1 MERLVARILVIDDDR
16 MMREL
21 YQEILTR
28 RGHAVILAEN
38 GTEGLAKVEENPDL
52 IIVDLTMAD
61 GDGYE
66 FLKHLRAIPG
76 RATTP
81 VIVSSGQL
89 AGDVAI
95 AGADRFL
102 AKPFQSSE
110 LNARVDELL
119 SSSRGTA
126 S

>member
-1 MERLVARILVIDDDR
+1 MARILVIDDDR

-28 RGHAVILAEN
+28 RGHTLILAEN
-38 GTEGLAKVEENPDL
+38 GIEGLAKVEENPDL

-66 FLKHLRAIPG
+66 FLKRLRAIPE

-89 AGDVAI
+89 AGDIAI

-102 AKPFQSSE
+102 AKPFRGSE
-110 LNARVDELL
+110 LIALVDELL
-119 SSSRGTA
+119 ASSRGTA

>member
-1 MERLVARILVIDDDR
+1 MARILVIDDDR

-28 RGHAVILAEN
+28 RGHTLILAEN
-38 GTEGLAKVEENPDL
+38 GIEGLAKVEENPDL

-66 FLKHLRAIPG
+66 FLKRLRAIPE

-89 AGDVAI
+89 VGDVAI

-102 AKPFQSSE
+102 AKPFRGSE
-110 LNARVDELL
+110 LIALVDELL
-119 SSSRGTA
+119 ASSRGTA

>member
-1 MERLVARILVIDDDR
+1 

-66 FLKHLRAIPG
+66 FLKRLRAVPG

-81 VIVSSGQL
+81 VIVSSL

-102 AKPFQSSE
+102 AKPFRANE
-110 LNARVDELL
+110 LNALVDELL

>member
-1 MERLVARILVIDDDR
+1 MARILVIDDDR

-66 FLKHLRAIPG
+66 FLKRLRAIPG

-81 VIVSSGQL
+81 VIVSSGQ
-89 AGDVAI
+89 
-95 AGADRFL
+95 
-102 AKPFQSSE
+102 
-110 LNARVDELL
+110 RVDRARRRTAVVF
-119 SSSRGTA
+119 SRNCFVGNGVPEERPLTA
-126 S
+126 APRLPT

>member
-1 MERLVARILVIDDDR
+1 

-28 RGHAVILAEN
+28 HRRSE
-38 GTEGLAKVEENPDL
+38 
-52 IIVDLTMAD
+52 MAD

-66 FLKHLRAIPG
+66 FLKRLRAIPG

-89 AGDVAI
+89 AGDAAI

-102 AKPFQSSE
+102 AKPFRAQ
-110 LNARVDELL
+110 
-119 SSSRGTA
+119 
-126 S
+126 

>member
-1 MERLVARILVIDDDR
+1 VARILVIDDDR

-38 GTEGLAKVEENPDL
+38 GTEGLAKIEENPDL

-66 FLKHLRAIPG
+66 FLKRLRAVPG

-102 AKPFQSSE
+102 AKPFRGNE
-110 LNARVDELL
+110 LLALVDELL

>member
-1 MERLVARILVIDDDR
+1 

-66 FLKHLRAIPG
+66 FLKRLRAIPG

-89 AGDVAI
+89 VGDVAI

-102 AKPFQSSE
+102 AKPFRGSE
-110 LNARVDELL
+110 LIALVDELL
-119 SSSRGTA
+119 ASSRGTA

>member
-1 MERLVARILVIDDDR
+1 MARILVIDDDR

-66 FLKHLRAIPG
+66 FLKRLRAIPE

-95 AGADRFL
+95 AGADGFL
-102 AKPFQSSE
+102 AKPFRGSE
-110 LNARVDELL
+110 LIALVDELL
-119 SSSRGTA
+119 ASSRGTA

>member
-1 MERLVARILVIDDDR
+1 MARILVIDDDR

-38 GTEGLAKVEENPDL
+38 GTEGLAKDEENPDL

-66 FLKHLRAIPG
+66 FLKRLRAIPE

-89 AGDVAI
+89 AGDIAI

-102 AKPFQSSE
+102 AKPFRGSE
-110 LNARVDELL
+110 LIALVDELL
-119 SSSRGTA
+119 ASSRGTA

>member
-1 MERLVARILVIDDDR
+1 MARILVIDDDR

-66 FLKHLRAIPG
+66 FLKRLRAIPE

-89 AGDVAI
+89 AGDIAI

-102 AKPFQSSE
+102 AKPFRGSE
-110 LNARVDELL
+110 LIALVDELL
-119 SSSRGTA
+119 ASSRGTA

>member
-1 MERLVARILVIDDDR
+1 M
-16 MMREL
+16 
-21 YQEILTR
+21 
-28 RGHAVILAEN
+28 ILAEN

-61 GDGYE
+61 GDAYE
-66 FLKHLRAIPG
+66 FLKRLRAVPG

-95 AGADRFL
+95 VGADRFL
-102 AKPFQSSE
+102 AKPFRANE
-110 LNARVDELL
+110 LNALVDELV
-119 SSSRGTA
+119 SSRIA
-126 S
+126 NERELKNLADQSFRRRHRRPSSKIWVNW